1 MRGLFIRNHRS
12 TVFLG
17 VLLMILSVCSLFVGV
32 LDIRPSDLFTGSVK
46 TWEIFL
52 ISLTKREILRESY
65 PSTISRFFVCPKRR
79 TYEPE
84 K

>member
-1 MRGLFIRNHRS
+1 
-12 TVFLG
+12 
-17 VLLMILSVCSLFVGV
+17 MILSVCSLFVGV

-65 PSTISRFFVCPKRR
+65 PSTISRFFVCPKK
-79 TYEPE
+79 EDL
-84 K
+84 